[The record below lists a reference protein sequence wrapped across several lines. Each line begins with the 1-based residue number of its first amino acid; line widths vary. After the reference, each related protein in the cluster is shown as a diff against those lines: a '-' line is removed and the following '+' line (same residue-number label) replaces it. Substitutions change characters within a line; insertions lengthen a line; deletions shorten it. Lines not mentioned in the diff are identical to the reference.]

1 MRRTIVNFVVILLV
15 GSAAVLLV
23 GACQQSRSGKASNSE
38 VHVDV
43 TDKGFE
49 PADVKVPA
57 GQPVTLVMTRKTD
70 QTCAKEVVFPSL
82 NQRYPLPLNQ
92 PVRISL
98 PAAPKGTLSYQ
109 CGMKMLGGQIVIQ

>member
-1 MRRTIVNFVVILLV
+1 MKRGVVNVVMLLLMGSV
-15 GSAAVLLV
+15 GPMFL
-23 GACQQSRSGKASNSE
+23 GACQPSRSAQVGGE
-38 VHVDV
+38 VHVEV

-70 QTCAKEVVFPSL
+70 QTCAKEVVFASL
-82 NQRYPLPLNQ
+82 NQRYQLPLNQ

-98 PAAPKGTLSYQ
+98 PASQKGTVSYQ
-109 CGMKMLGGQIVIQ
+109 CGMKMLGGRIVVQ